1 VRQVVQNLKTGGI
14 ELAEVPAP
22 AARPGHVVIRSHVS
36 LISAGTERAAIAFG
50 RQTLLDRAR
59 KQPRKVVEMLGRVQ
73 REGLGRTL
81 GAIQTALERLQPM
94 GYCNVGTIEAV
105 GPDVADLVVG
115 DRVVSNGP
123 HAERVLVPSTLCSRV
138 PTDLADDA
146 AAFTVLGAIAL
157 QGVRLAAPTL
167 GERFAV
173 FGLGLVGLLA
183 VQLLRANGAR
193 VLAIDRVAER
203 LDLARAFGAEVASAD
218 ADPLDA
224 ARRLSRGQGLDGVLL
239 ATATD
244 SDEPVHQAAAM
255 CRKRGRIVLLGV
267 AGLTLQRGD
276 FYEKEL
282 TFQVSA
288 SYGPGRY
295 DAAYE
300 QQGHDYPLP
309 FVRWTAGRNF
319 EAVLDLLADR
329 RLDVAP
335 LMSSRMPIERAT
347 EAYDML
353 SRPGPTLGVL
363 FDYPVESVATRVVRL
378 QPRAAATAVARPGI
392 ALIGAGAHAAA
403 ALVPALTR
411 CGARLHTVVT
421 RAGLDAV
428 TVARRFGAE
437 QASSDVDAVLA
448 DPSIDGVIVATPHDS
463 HAALAIAALRAGK
476 HVFVE
481 KPLALRQSDL
491 DAIAAAHAAAAD
503 RILMVGF
510 NRRFAPLTVAL
521 RRELAAIDQPKALI
535 CTVNAGALPEG
546 HWARRPEIGGGQVI
560 GEGCHFVDLMLELLG
575 AIPLRIAGA
584 ALAGTGACLSG
595 VLQFPDG
602 STGTLHYLDNG
613 HASFPK
619 ERIEV
624 FTAGRVLR
632 LDQFQ
637 TLKAFGV
644 PGFKD
649 IVLRRPDKG
658 IDGCIKAFVEAIRSG
673 GPSPMPPDALF
684 ASCRTTLELAAAVG
698 LAR

>member
-1 VRQVVQNLKTGGI
+1 MRQVVQNLKTGGI

-36 LISAGTERAAIAFG
+36 LISAGTERATIAFG
-50 RQTLLDRAR
+50 KQTLLDRAR

-94 GYCNVGTIEAV
+94 GYCNVGTVEAV

-123 HAERVLVPSTLCSRV
+123 HAERVLVPSTLCTRV

-173 FGLGLVGLLA
+173 FGLGLVGLLT
-183 VQLLRANGAR
+183 VQLLRAHGAR

-203 LDLARAFGAEVASAD
+203 LDLAKSFGAEVESAD
-218 ADPLDA
+218 GDPLDA

-239 ATATD
+239 ATSTD

-267 AGLTLQRGD
+267 TGMTLQRAD

-335 LMSSRMPIERAT
+335 LMSTRMPIERAT

-363 FDYPVESVATRVVRL
+363 FDYPAESVATRVVRL
-378 QPRAAATAVARPGI
+378 QPRAAAAAVARPAI

-411 CGARLHTVVT
+411 SGARLHTVVT

-437 QASSDVDAVLA
+437 QAASDVDVMLA
-448 DPSIDGVIVATPHDS
+448 DPAIDGVIVATPHDS
-463 HAALAIAALRAGK
+463 HAALTIAALRAGK

-481 KPLALRQSDL
+481 KPLALRQADL
-491 DAIAAAHAAAAD
+491 DAIAAAHAAAPD

-510 NRRFAPLTVAL
+510 NRRFAPLTAAL
-521 RRELAAIDQPKALI
+521 RSCLAAIDQPKAI
-535 CTVNAGALPEG
+535 IVTVNAGTLPAG
-546 HWARRPEIGGGQVI
+546 HWGRRPEVSGGRVI
-560 GEGCHFVDLMLELLG
+560 GEGCHFVDLMSDLLG
-575 AIPLRIAGA
+575 APPNRIAGA
-584 ALAGTGACLSG
+584 ALAGGIERLSG
-595 VLQFPDG
+595 ILGFPDG

-613 HASFPK
+613 HPSYPK
-619 ERIEV
+619 ERVEV
-624 FTAGRVLR
+624 FAAGRVFR
-632 LDQFQ
+632 LDEFR
-637 TLKAFGV
+637 TLKGFGA

-649 IVLRRPDKG
+649 ITLRRADKG
-658 IDGCIKAFVEAIRSG
+658 LDACIKAFVDAIARG
-673 GPSPMPPDALF
+673 GPPPVPVDSLL
-684 ASCRTTLELAAAVG
+684 ASSRATLELAASVG
-698 LAR
+698 QEQ